1 MSNYYPLSQIKT
13 NLYTKGDEY
22 FISSTKEY
30 YKGYYHKTSNG
41 EKFTGKT
48 PNDLPVNLLLPIE
61 EENENDEIDTTQ
73 IKDKQSYWII
83 GNPNYQY
90 GQNINPLLPISH
102 YPKITPEQYKLGEFE
117 RYFLSKNNEIKFKEI
132 NLFTYNQYLT
142 KDPSVSFQLFSPIK
156 LSWELTGN
164 REKTYTINYNTVKR
178 ISLNLK
184 LRGFVEYFQGRFTQ
198 FYKEIGD

>member
-1 MSNYYPLSQIKT
+1 MKYLPLSQLKS
-13 NLYTKGDEY
+13 NLYTKGGEFY
-22 FISSTKEY
+22 ISSTQTPYRGYYYKTSKGEY
-30 YKGYYHKTSNG
+30 YSGKNPQDSPSVLLTLFKEEVSDIDDSNPSTNSPTFWTIQ
-41 EKFTGKT
+41 EINY
-48 PNDLPVNLLLPIE
+48 PNNVNKPPTLP
-61 EENENDEIDTTQ
+61 T
-73 IKDKQSYWII
+73 
-83 GNPNYQY
+83 
-90 GQNINPLLPISH
+90 SH

-117 RYFLSKNNEIKFKEI
+117 RYFLSKNNEIKFKEV

-142 KDPSVSFQLFSPIK
+142 KDPSVSFQIFSPIK
-156 LSWELTGN
+156 LSWGLTGN